1 LNIYSK
7 FSINELYLT
16 FTIVNSCNDCKS
28 SSRKELQYI
37 EKTSH
42 VVKSKIEINTNHFY
56 LGIFLHERLHENINS
71 NTTNL
76 FLINRDS
83 EKLPPVYIGD
93 RTVKLV
99 MNDYNQK
106 KNNNID
112 MFVNIN
118 GKYGLVMKDESHL
131 GNWGVESTPSNY
143 IRDNLYIGKYV
154 ISVMKEI
161 GFGFTMSKN

>member
-1 LNIYSK
+1 
-7 FSINELYLT
+7 
-16 FTIVNSCNDCKS
+16 
-28 SSRKELQYI
+28 
-37 EKTSH
+37 
-42 VVKSKIEINTNHFY
+42 
-56 LGIFLHERLHENINS
+56 
-71 NTTNL
+71 
-76 FLINRDS
+76 
-83 EKLPPVYIGD
+83 
-93 RTVKLV
+93 
-99 MNDYNQK
+99 
-106 KNNNID
+106 